1 MLVRDTVQPYLILEA
16 LGQNVQ
22 ISDELTSALAWLFS
36 TSNPYTI
43 EVSAM
48 SKLESPILSSATQE
62 WLASGVDPGIMAL
75 NVEEVSGSGAIEL
88 ILATQI
94 AKLQKVTSYV
104 TAEAARLI
112 QRYSHLDQG
121 GWWVS
126 GLDPLNGWERMEWGQ
141 LKPSTPRLNDKGQP
155 IKYESVLGE
164 PARALFLDVPPAI
177 ARLIYAQAG
186 VNPTPDDQAL
196 GVWHCI
202 QQYRIP
208 VVLVEGAKKAGAV
221 LTAGFA
227 AIALPGIWNG
237 RRVEREAW
245 GQIGNEF
252 LIPDLEGFNDGR
264 RITFC
269 FDQDEKR
276 KTRRAVASA
285 IRATSRLFASAGCE
299 CVVARWQTA
308 WGKGIDDMAVAK
320 GLDAV
325 RGILDAASPYNDQA
339 ALAKLH
345 QPQPWEEQYAAAA
358 QAAWMRSRQFS
369 ATEQTNQQF
378 VQLDHA
384 TLQDYDIHA
393 LKSGMGSGKTKAI
406 ADLLAQWE
414 GGAIAIG
421 YRNSLLLQSC
431 ERWGKFYHLHQ
442 DSAFGLLA
450 DPNGRIAACIDSIL
464 HFADHHFDG
473 KILILDEVVSV
484 IKHSLTS
491 STLSSKRS
499 QCLAKLEQAIRR
511 AAVVIC
517 WDGNNCDLVIN
528 YVVTLRG
535 QNCRVLKQLNEY
547 RGEPLQVELVRSV
560 DPETGTAQFRDY
572 SPVVKKLDESLAALA
587 TVTDGSAKAVMVLAD
602 SQRLCESLDDRLTQ
616 GGYRVLRVD
625 SKTLGTPPVKAF
637 LTDPN
642 LYLRQ
647 NETDLVILSPTAESG
662 IDISIQNYFRKGFA
676 FFFGVVDT
684 QTQMQFLRRVRS
696 LYDWTVWCAE
706 YSTQQDGEGMRSPF
720 VRRLTQQMTDYLQ
733 LELDLTLN
741 GKERTELETQFFQGL
756 RDELQDVH
764 VQTALQVMAARNYER
779 AHTRDCLIT
788 ALEEAG
794 HPVIQQDWAPEQDI
808 QAACKEA
815 RERIIVADSNAI
827 FSSRDISL
835 AEALRIKSRFSA
847 GVDDR
852 FAAEKALLLN
862 RLPGIESSAVWNP
875 EFVAT
880 VLFRERSRLA
890 QLERWWLLNHLETAK
905 ARSQHRWQQAI
916 EQAQRFLP
924 DLRSDY
930 ALLLALHRLNLVGFV
945 GQGQYTAESEAVKA
959 LFRRC
964 KSSKKMQIALG
975 RSPGKLKPMDWLGRL
990 MRLVGVSSR
999 STQPKYGEVG
1009 RVYQYEAPD
1018 LDALNAAVLACL
1030 DQKFQPHSDS
1040 AATPPVKA
1048 DQGQHLS
1055 FDENPVKG
1063 QGDERLTGDSAKSDF
1078 EHWFTPESLADV
1090 RQMWES
1096 AQGNARMRSDLLRE
1110 VPESVLRHL
1119 GLTG

>member
-1 MLVRDTVQPYLILEA
+1 MANPLDFSQIQAIQPLDSAARGSNNRI
-16 LGQNVQ
+16 G
-22 ISDELTSALAWLFS
+22 SDEPGVSP
-36 TSNPYTI
+36 NPT
-43 EVSAM
+43 
-48 SKLESPILSSATQE
+48 SKLLSPAVQE
-62 WLASGVDPGIMAL
+62 WLDSGVDPGIMAL
-75 NVEEVSGSGAIEL
+75 NVEQVSGTAAIEL
-88 ILATQI
+88 ILSNQI

-104 TAEAARLI
+104 TAETARLL
-112 QRYSHLDQG
+112 QRYDHLENG

-126 GLDPLNGWERMEWGQ
+126 GLDPLNQWQRMEWGQ
-141 LKPSTPRLNDKGQP
+141 LKPTTPRLNDKGQI

-177 ARLIYAQAG
+177 ARLIYAQSG
-186 VNPTPDDQAL
+186 VKPTPDDRAL
-196 GVWHCI
+196 GAWHCI
-202 QQYRIP
+202 QHYRIP
-208 VVLVEGAKKAGAV
+208 VVLVEGAKKAGAL

-245 GQIGNEF
+245 GQIGSES

-285 IRATSRLFASAGCE
+285 IRATSRLFKPAGCE
-299 CVVARWQTA
+299 CVVARWQTG
-308 WGKGIDDMAVAK
+308 WGKGIDDVAVAK
-320 GLDAV
+320 GIDAV

-345 QPQPWEEQYAAAA
+345 QPQPWEQQYAAAA
-358 QAAWMRSRQFS
+358 RASWMRSRQFS
-369 ATEQTNQQF
+369 AMERTNQQF
-378 VQLDHA
+378 VKLDTA
-384 TLQDYDIHA
+384 TLQQYDVHA
-393 LKSGMGSGKTKAI
+393 LKSGMGTGKTKAI
-406 ADLLAQWE
+406 ADLLSQLE

-431 ERWGKFYHLHQ
+431 ERWGNFYHLHQ

-464 HFADHHFDG
+464 HFADHHFDN
-473 KILILDEVVSV
+473 KVLILDEVVSV

-499 QCLAKLEQAIRR
+499 QCLSKLEQAIQR

-517 WDGNNCDLVIN
+517 WDGNNCDLAIN
-528 YVVTLRG
+528 YIVALRG

-560 DPETGTAQFRDY
+560 DLETGANRLRDY

-587 TVTDGSAKAVMVLAD
+587 TLTDGSAKAVVVLAD

-616 GGYRVLRVD
+616 AGYRVLRVD
-625 SKTLGTPPVKAF
+625 SKTLGTPPIKAF

-696 LYDWTVWCAE
+696 LYDWTVWCVE
-706 YSTQQDGEGMRSPF
+706 YSTCQEGEGTRSPF

-741 GKERTELETQFFQGL
+741 GNERTDLETQFFQGL
-756 RDELQDVH
+756 RDELQNVH

-779 AHTRDCLIT
+779 AHTRECLIT

-794 HPVIQQDWAPEQDI
+794 HQVTEHNCEQNSEV

-827 FSSRDISL
+827 FNSRDITL
-835 AEALRIKSRFSA
+835 VEALRIKSRFSA
-847 GVDDR
+847 GIDDR

-862 RLPGIESSAVWNP
+862 RLPGIETSPVWSP

-880 VLFRERSRLA
+880 VLFRERSRLT
-890 QLERWWLLNHLETAK
+890 QLERWWLLNHIEAAK
-905 ARSQHRWQQAI
+905 SRSKHRWQQAL
-916 EQAQRFLP
+916 EQEQPFLP

-930 ALLLALHRLNLVGFV
+930 ALLLCLHRLNLIGLV
-945 GQGQYTAESEAVKA
+945 GQGQYSADSEEVKA

-964 KSSKKMQIALG
+964 KHSKKMQIALG
-975 RSPGKLKPMDWLGRL
+975 RSPGKLKPMDWVGRL

-999 STQPKYGEVG
+999 STQPKYGEAG
-1009 RVYQYEAPD
+1009 RIYQYEAPD

-1030 DQKFQPHSDS
+1030 DQKFH
-1040 AATPPVKA
+1040 AAPEPAQTPQVKA
-1048 DQGQHLS
+1048 DETHHLS
-1055 FDENPVKG
+1055 PNQSSVKG
-1063 QGDERLTGDSAKSDF
+1063 QGDENSASVFPDLAKLG
-1078 EHWFTPESLADV
+1078 HWLTPESVADL
-1090 RQMWES
+1090 QAMWKS
-1096 AQGNARMRSDLLRE
+1096 AQGNAGMQADLVRG
-1110 VPESVLRHL
+1110 VPEPVLRHL